1 MSRNDPWR
9 PCRQSELTGGHY
21 FRRKRARLM
30 EDKQP
35 SHPEQASRA
44 APLCLRAKY
53 EKNGS
58 IVSDTEDSVRS
69 DNGRNFASTR
79 LDARRPSSQ
88 KEIATR
94 YRLPPA
100 YQPLPSL
107 WIFQEIQ
114 ACLREQ
120 KTVES
125 VYTAQDIFCKRW
137 LQRSSNEF
145 VKSREQQRRY
155 NKNLLSAGTWLLD
168 KLEAR

>member
-9 PCRQSELTGGHY
+9 TCRQSELTGGHY

-69 DNGRNFASTR
+69 DNGRLLAWT
-79 LDARRPSSQ
+79 LGVQARRRRSQ
-88 KEIATR
+88 LVIVSRPHINLSRPCRFSRKFKRVSANKRRLKACTR
-94 YRLPPA
+94 R
-100 YQPLPSL
+100 
-107 WIFQEIQ
+107 
-114 ACLREQ
+114 
-120 KTVES
+120 KTFS
-125 VYTAQDIFCKRW
+125 ANAGC
-137 LQRSSNEF
+137 NG
-145 VKSREQQRRY
+145 RRT
-155 NKNLLSAGTWLLD
+155 NS
-168 KLEAR
+168 